1 MFKPLDSIFYL
12 FIITLILMPFIDNS
26 TNTNTNSSTIVI
38 KIGKNHEKEINS
50 TLDSLYTINTDDAYL
65 KLEVKR
71 GKVRIIESG
80 CANKHCIRMGWLE
93 PANSGSIICI
103 PQKTIISFKKQKAKQ
118 EKKQID
124 AITG

>member
-1 MFKPLDSIFYL
+1 
-12 FIITLILMPFIDNS
+12 MPFIGNS
-26 TNTNTNSSTIVI
+26 ENTNSSIIVI
-38 KIGKNHEKEINS
+38 KIGKNYEKEINS
-50 TLDSLYTINTDDAYL
+50 TLDSLYTINTDYAYL
-65 KLEVKR
+65 KLEVKK

-93 PANSGSIICI
+93 SVNSGSIICI
-103 PQKTIISFKKQKAKQ
+103 PQKTIISFKKQKTKQ